1 MDRKRIAVIG
11 ANSFQDPLI
20 RKAKEMGFETHV
32 FAWKEGAVGAET
44 ADFFYPVSI
53 TEKEEILTVCRDIH
67 PDAVATIASDLAAI
81 TVQYVAQ
88 RLGLPCNSAVCVAR
102 STNKFAMRKAFLE
115 AGIPTPGFLS
125 LRAGETFDPGR
136 LSFPVIVKPTDRS
149 GSRGITKLDSPKG
162 IGAALAAAW
171 ANSFE
176 KRAIVEEFIDG
187 EEFSCECISQ
197 NGTHTFLALT
207 KKFTTGAPH
216 FIETGHVQPAGL
228 SPALLEAVVSTVF
241 SALDALHITCGASHS
256 ELKVTKDGQVRL
268 IEIGARM
275 GGDCIGSQLVPLS
288 TGYDFIRMV
297 IEAAAGMPVTF
308 AKGPHYEAAAIRF
321 VFGREDLD
329 RLHFIRK
336 EAPEL
341 VRFVSEIE
349 PFTRQVVDSSTRYGY
364 YIVAGNDRETL
375 RRVSA
380 L

>member
-1 MDRKRIAVIG
+1 MDTKRIAIIG

-32 FAWKEGAVGAET
+32 FAWKEGAVGAKT
-44 ADFFYPVSI
+44 ADVFYPVSI
-53 TEKEEILTVCRDIH
+53 TEREEILAICRNIRL
-67 PDAVATIASDLAAI
+67 DAVATIASDLAAI

-88 RLGLPCNSAVCVAR
+88 RLGLPCNSAGCVAC
-102 STNKFAMRKAFLE
+102 STNKFAMRRAFLE

-125 LRAGETFDPGR
+125 LCAGEAFDRGR

-162 IGAALAAAW
+162 MQVALEAAW
-171 ANSFE
+171 ENSFE

-187 EEFSCECISQ
+187 EEFSCECVSQ
-197 NGTHTFLALT
+197 NGKHTFLALT

-228 SPALLEAVVSTVF
+228 SPALLQAVVSTVF

-256 ELKVTKDGQVRL
+256 ELKITRDGQVRL
-268 IEIGARM
+268 IEVGARM
-275 GGDCIGSQLVPLS
+275 GGDCIGSHLVPLS
-288 TGYDFIRMV
+288 TGYDFVRMV
-297 IEAAAGMPVTF
+297 IEAAAGMPLTF
-308 AKGPHYEAAAIRF
+308 AKGPHYQTAAIRF
-321 VFGREDLD
+321 VFGQEDLD
-329 RLHFIRK
+329 RLHRVQK

-341 VRFVSEIE
+341 VRFVSEIK
-349 PFTRQVVDSSTRYGY
+349 PFTHRVVDSSTRYGY
-364 YIVAGNDRETL
+364 YIVAGNDRERL
-375 RRVSA
+375 ERVSV

>member
-1 MDRKRIAVIG
+1 MDTKRIAIIG

-20 RKAKEMGFETHV
+20 RKAREMGFETHV

-44 ADFFYPVSI
+44 ADVFYPVSI
-53 TEKEEILTVCRDIH
+53 TEREEILTICRNIR
-67 PDAVATIASDLAAI
+67 PNAVATIASDLAAI

-88 RLGLPCNSAVCVAR
+88 KLGLPCNSAGCVAC
-102 STNKFAMRKAFLE
+102 STNKFAMRRAFSK

-125 LRAGETFDPGR
+125 LCAGETFKTGD

-162 IGAALAAAW
+162 MQAALAAAW
-171 ANSFE
+171 ENSFE

-187 EEFSCECISQ
+187 EEFSCECMSQ
-197 NGTHTFLALT
+197 NGKHTFLTLT

-216 FIETGHVQPAGL
+216 FIETGHIQPAGL
-228 SPALLEAVVSTVF
+228 SPALLQVVVSTVF

-256 ELKVTKDGQVRL
+256 ELKITQDGQVRL
-268 IEIGARM
+268 IEVGARM
-275 GGDCIGSQLVPLS
+275 GGDCIGSHLVPLS
-288 TGYDFIRMV
+288 TGYDFVRMV
-297 IEAAAGMPVTF
+297 IEAAAGMPLTF

-321 VFGREDLD
+321 LFGQKDLD
-329 RLHFIRK
+329 QLYRIRK

-341 VRFVSEIE
+341 VHFVSEIA
-349 PFTRQVVDSSTRYGY
+349 PFTHQIVDSSTRYGY
-364 YIVAGNDRETL
+364 YIMAGNDREKL